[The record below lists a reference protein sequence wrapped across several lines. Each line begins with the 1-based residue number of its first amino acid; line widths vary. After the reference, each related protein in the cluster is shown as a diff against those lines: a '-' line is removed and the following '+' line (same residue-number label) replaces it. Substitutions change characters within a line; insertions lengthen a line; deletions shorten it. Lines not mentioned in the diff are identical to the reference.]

1 MSSILFIAL
10 IICAVFAC
18 MYGLSEWAV
27 RARSGASDTHASA
40 GAADLPDAEHC
51 EASNLTALWRVSQRR
66 EDEDGSAPDSLA
78 G

>member
-18 MYGLSEWAV
+18 MYGLCEWAV

-40 GAADLPDAEHC
+40 GAADLPDAEHR
-51 EASNLTALWRVSQRR
+51 EASNLTALWRVSQRQ
-66 EDEDGSAPDSLA
+66 EDEDGSGPGSRA